1 MLKEITDNSDAPIFD
16 LVDRNALTGLL
27 NDEFT
32 QPWYGQLMT
41 GPQTMAYMIQL
52 NYWLENTGLKSHCRK
67 QQSLRTPRGPE
78 TFSLHLLLVICRC
91 LRIRRQL
98 CGAGNFP
105 HRHLLIS

>member
-41 GPQTMAYMIQL
+41 TPQTIAWFLQL
-52 NYWLENTGLKSHCRK
+52 NYWLAKYKVE
-67 QQSLRTPRGPE
+67 
-78 TFSLHLLLVICRC
+78 LV
-91 LRIRRQL
+91 
-98 CGAGNFP
+98 
-105 HRHLLIS
+105 